1 MKQVYQ
7 AENAIDAQLLCDI
20 LIEAGY
26 DASVFGGFL
35 TGASGEIPP
44 DGLIKVMVRFADDAA
59 AGSDADSSAT
69 SSSESA
75 DAGSVGRGTVGKWY
89 FPSRNPDDADEKSFG
104 DERTYKAA
112 RRIVA
117 EFDAARSAEA
127 WPRVCNRCG
136 EDSNSRFSHC
146 WNCGAPIDP

>member
-44 DGLIKVMVRFADDAA
+44 DGLIKVMVRFADAAA

-75 DAGSVGRGTVGKWY
+75 DAGSVGRGTVGKLSLIHISEPTRPY
-89 FPSRNPDDADEKSFG
+89 
-104 DERTYKAA
+104 
-112 RRIVA
+112 
-117 EFDAARSAEA
+117 
-127 WPRVCNRCG
+127 
-136 EDSNSRFSHC
+136 
-146 WNCGAPIDP
+146 